1 MFETRY
7 IVSRT
12 LSARDGHIITCA
24 RDSWTDRDVVL
35 KTAPTSLALRE
46 ARCLLALPHG
56 VAPTLIDLFARGTE
70 EWTLVVERLEGTTL
84 RETAAE
90 LSPEHLPLLARTICQ
105 ALAEVHRTGWLHAD
119 LKPENIF
126 LPRVGEET
134 DVRLLDFGFAIDL
147 FGAPDIDD
155 RGGTPPYTA
164 PELLKGW
171 IVDGRADLYSLGVVL
186 EGILPNHG
194 RDPRWDPIIERLLQ
208 EVPGK
213 RPPSAVAL
221 RDEIDQ
227 AFGLVGIPHRHPRFG
242 AGPMRG
248 RADEIALIRSR
259 ATPGARILIQ
269 ARPGTGLSRFLKEAV
284 IDIATADG
292 GPVRAID
299 LGEIR
304 TGEGLDRALAS
315 LGRSDRGQEIILCG
329 IPDPSP
335 GLHWVQEP
343 VRSAL
348 QRLVFHQRW
357 RRQSLPP
364 LDDASYRE
372 IINAS
377 VGAVD
382 PVGDGLSRELHD
394 RTEGDLP
401 RAGEGFLHAVRG
413 GGSENGLRWK
423 FDRDSA
429 HGALAQWNPGPIP
442 PLLQRISSPLITS
455 LRICAR
461 AGRSFPED
469 LASALFDRF
478 SEVAA
483 LEDLLG
489 HGLLIARGEDR
500 LEFVTASLW
509 REAFGEDPS
518 QVREVDGWLN
528 ERFDPSP
535 EQVGDVLQACALARR
550 SGSGAKESDLL
561 SRALASAVAQRR
573 HRDVLALFAYP
584 EAPPPVWTAETA
596 LHHLAKLRTIL
607 GPETSEDW
615 LLAVAGGAI
624 RSVDVALGVQ
634 LMERA
639 ANTRD
644 PKAGVYALY
653 LLAERA
659 ADQPTSPLFDGYVE
673 ALQRWEGVPEGTP
686 PGVIDYLKALREFAT
701 GHAAEAEDSARR
713 ATQKLRGSGH
723 IFEALSQ
730 QMNAVIQFARAPE
743 EATAAMRSAIEVAGD
758 PETEAQLRYNLAIM
772 YDRIGVPERGLDCT
786 EPGIRRLL
794 GGANPARINY
804 LRTQRCHELVLLD
817 RIDEAQEE
825 ILALLS
831 LPSNRFMPIRLVSLR
846 SDLSICHL
854 HRGNERECLRQAE
867 MTVTAAA
874 QGAPNNL
881 IWGAAADL
889 VDVLI
894 DLERHERIRDHLP
907 TLRELSIGGDAS
919 TRIAAARVEAVRAQ
933 ADGHLEEA
941 ARHLEATM
949 SDVREFIYPLE
960 RARILHQLGSVRLAQ
975 GTPASD
981 PAFLD
986 LARGHFEE
994 EIAGL
999 PATGYGYYR
1008 ARALLALGRTHSIT
1022 GDQDGAIDILT
1033 EAIDLGRDLKCLRLL
1048 ALGLQ
1053 ARARADMNA
1062 L

>member
-1 MFETRY
+1 MFSSRY
-7 IVSRT
+7 NVGSR
-12 LSARDGHIITCA
+12 LIERDGHRIA
-24 RDSWTDRDVVL
+24 YGSDAWTGRDVVL
-35 KTAPTSLALRE
+35 KTAPTTLALRE

-56 VAPTLIDLFARGTE
+56 VAPRLVDLIGRGSE
-70 EWTLVVERLEGTTL
+70 HSTLVVERLEGSTL
-84 RETAAE
+84 REAAAE
-90 LSPEHLPLLARTICQ
+90 LSPEHLPLIARTICQ
-105 ALAEVHRTGWLHAD
+105 CLAEVHRTGWLHAD
-119 LKPENIF
+119 IKPENIF
-126 LPRVGEET
+126 LPRAAEET
-134 DVRLLDFGFAIDL
+134 DVRLLDLGFAIDL

-186 EGILPNHG
+186 EGILPEHG
-194 RDPRWDPIIERLLQ
+194 RDSRWEPILEKLLQ

-213 RPPSAVAL
+213 RPASAVAL

-248 RADEIALIRSR
+248 RAAELAFIRDC
-259 ATPGARILIQ
+259 AVPGGRVLIQ
-269 ARPGTGLSRFLKEAV
+269 ARPGTGLSRFLGEAV
-284 IDIATADG
+284 IDIAAG
-292 GPVRAID
+292 GGLLVRAID

-304 TGEGLDRALAS
+304 SGEGLDRALES
-315 LGRSDRGQEIILCG
+315 LGRSVHGPEVVLCG

-335 GLHWVQEP
+335 GLRWIQEP
-343 VRSAL
+343 IRSAL
-348 QRLVFHQRW
+348 SQLVSRPEWQRL
-357 RRQSLPP
+357 SLPP
-364 LDDASYRE
+364 LDVASYRE

-377 VGAVD
+377 MGAVD
-382 PVGDGLSRELHD
+382 PVGDGLSWELHD

-401 RAGEGFLHAVRG
+401 RAAEGFLHAVRG

-423 FDRDSA
+423 FDRDA
-429 HGALAQWNPGPIP
+429 AYGALALWNPDAIP
-442 PLLQRISSPLITS
+442 PALTQVPSFLIDPLRVCS
-455 LRICAR
+455 R
-461 AGRSFPED
+461 AGRSFPAD
-469 LASALFDRF
+469 LAHALCDRF
-478 SEVAA
+478 GESEAISN
-483 LEDLLG
+483 LENYG
-489 HGLLIARGEDR
+489 FLIAQGEDR
-500 LEFVTASLW
+500 LKFVTASLW
-509 REAFGEDPS
+509 RQAFAADPS
-518 QVREVDGWLN
+518 LVREVDGWLN
-528 ERFDPSP
+528 ERFEPSP
-535 EQVGDVLQACALARR
+535 EQVGDILQACALARR
-550 SGSGAKESDLL
+550 SGRGAKESDLL
-561 SRALASAVAQRR
+561 SSALASAVAQRR

-584 EAPPPVWTAETA
+584 DPPPPVWTAEA
-596 LHHLAKLRTIL
+596 AFRHLAGLKTIL
-607 GPETSEDW
+607 GPKASEDW

-624 RSVDVALGVQ
+624 RSIDVPLGVQ
-634 LMERA
+634 LMERSA
-639 ANTRD
+639 STND
-644 PKAGVYALY
+644 PKAGVYALCM
-653 LLAERA
+653 LAERS
-659 ADQPTSPLFDGYVE
+659 ADQTGSPLFDRYLD
-673 ALQRWEGVPEGTP
+673 ALRRWEGVPEGTP
-686 PGVIDYLKALREFAT
+686 PGVVDYLMALREFAT

-713 ATQKLRGSGH
+713 ATRKLRGTGH

-772 YDRIGVPERGLDCT
+772 YDRIGMPERGLDCT

-846 SDLSICHL
+846 SDLSFCHL
-854 HRGNERECLRQAE
+854 HRGNERESLRQAE

-874 QGAPNNL
+874 QGAPNKL

-889 VDVLI
+889 VDVLV
-894 DLERHERIRDHLP
+894 DLERHERIREHLP
-907 TLRELSIGGDAS
+907 TLRELPVGGDAS
-919 TRIAAARVEAVRAQ
+919 TRIAAARVELVRAQ
-933 ADGHLEEA
+933 EDGDIEEA

-949 SDVREFIYPLE
+949 SDGREFIYPLE
-960 RARILHQLGSVRLAQ
+960 RARALHQLGSVLLSQ
-975 GTPASD
+975 GTPGRD

-999 PATGYGYYR
+999 PSTGYGYYR
-1008 ARALLALGRTHSIT
+1008 ARARLALGRTLYMA
-1022 GDQDGAIDILT
+1022 GDRDGAIDILT
-1033 EAIDLGRDLKCLRLL
+1033 EAIDLARDLKCLRLL

-1053 ARARADMNA
+1053 ARARADMDA